1 MRPPQVSGERRFC
14 LWSVSE
20 SFRLDSVERLRVGII
35 GVAGYGGGELARLLA
50 NHPCASLSYVSSE
63 SSSGRSLAD
72 VLPPFRG
79 RTDLVCE
86 PFDLDAACAKCDT
99 VFFAQES
106 GWASRHA
113 GSFLARGKQVI
124 DLSADLRLRDGDTYR
139 AWYKL
144 EPAAPEIQNQAVY
157 GLPELN
163 RASIQSA
170 KLIANPGCYPTSAI
184 LALAPAVQQQL
195 IDPSTIV
202 INSLSGVSGAG
213 RSKHSL
219 AYHFPEL
226 NESVAAYGIAGA
238 HRHTPEIEQ
247 ALSDVAGE
255 PVQVSFTPHLAPITR
270 GIFST
275 SIAKLRGVTSGEEI
289 QAIYAAAYEG
299 EPFVHVLPL
308 GHLPA
313 TKHTQGT
320 NNVLIS
326 LAVDPRTN
334 RLTVVSA
341 EDNLVKGAA
350 GQGIQNMN
358 IMNGFPE
365 TAGLEMA
372 GMWP

>member
-1 MRPPQVSGERRFC
+1 M
-14 LWSVSE
+14 
-20 SFRLDSVERLRVGII
+20 ERLRVGII

-50 NHPCASLSYVSSE
+50 SHPCVTLGYVSSE
-63 SSSGRSLAD
+63 SSSGRTLGD

-79 RTDLVCE
+79 RTELVCE
-86 PFDLDAACAKCDT
+86 PFDLGTACANCDT

-113 GSFLARGKQVI
+113 TEFLARGKQVI
-124 DLSADLRLRDGDTYR
+124 DLSADLRLRDPNTYR
-139 AWYKL
+139 AWYNL
-144 EPAAPEIQNQAVY
+144 EPAAPDVQSQAVY

-163 RASIQSA
+163 RSA
-170 KLIANPGCYPTSAI
+170 IADARLIANPGCYPTSAI
-184 LALAPAVQQQL
+184 LALAPAVRQQL

-219 AYHFPEL
+219 AYHFPEI
-226 NESVAAYGIAGA
+226 NESAAAYGLAGA

-247 ALSDVAGE
+247 ALSGIAGE
-255 PVQVSFTPHLAPITR
+255 PIQVSFTPHLIPITR
-270 GIFST
+270 GIFTT
-275 SIAKLRGVTSGEEI
+275 SVAKLRDETTAEDI
-289 QAIYAAAYEG
+289 QAIYNAAYES
-299 EPFVHVLPL
+299 EPFVHMLPS

-326 LAVDPRTN
+326 LAVDSRTN

-350 GQGIQNMN
+350 GQAIQNMN